1 MKRYFSIL
9 TMICIFAFA
18 GIAGAVAQEALT
30 ANPATD
36 FEYDLTEDGEGVIIK
51 KYTGKATDVVIPAV
65 IEDFPVVAVGS
76 YAFSRSRTAV
86 VSVVFPDSVGTVGE
100 GCFSRCE
107 SLQKIILPKNLKAL
121 SQELFYGCT
130 ALKEIILPN
139 RIEIIYEGAFC
150 HAGLESITIPDSV
163 KIIKPD
169 NDSYSYGAF
178 AGCKNLQ
185 TVNIGNRTEVIGTQ
199 AFSGCTKLSRVTIG
213 SGLKM
218 INEEAFHK
226 CKALKT
232 ITLPNAVKIIEGKAF
247 YQSGL
252 ESIAIPDSVETIRW
266 TAFADCKELKT
277 VSIGKGIKL
286 IEAEAFYNCSNLRT
300 VTIGVENFIATYGD
314 PNDRGERPQTGGY
327 GYNVFSGCSSLSLK
341 DKKKLKDTG
350 YTGEF

>member
-1 MKRYFSIL
+1 M
-9 TMICIFAFA
+9 
-18 GIAGAVAQEALT
+18 
-30 ANPATD
+30 
-36 FEYDLTEDGEGVIIK
+36 
-51 KYTGKATDVVIPAV
+51 
-65 IEDFPVVAVGS
+65 
-76 YAFSRSRTAV
+76 
-86 VSVVFPDSVGTVGE
+86 
-100 GCFSRCE
+100 
-107 SLQKIILPKNLKAL
+107 LPKNLKTISAL
-121 SQELFYGCT
+121 LFYGCT

-139 RIEIIYEGAFC
+139 RIEIIYEGAFYE
-150 HAGLESITIPDSV
+150 AGLESITIPDSV

-169 NDSYSYGAF
+169 NDSYGAF
-178 AGCKNLQ
+178 ANCKNLQ
-185 TVNIGNRTEVIGTQ
+185 TVNIGNGTEVIGTQ

-218 INEEAFHK
+218 INEEAFHN

-232 ITLPNAVKIIEGKAF
+232 ITLPNAVKIIEAKAF

-266 TAFADCKELKT
+266 RAFADCKELKT

-286 IEAEAFYNCSNLRT
+286 IRTEAFEDCSNLRT

-314 PNDRGERPQTGGY
+314 PDDRGDRPQTGGY

>member
-9 TMICIFAFA
+9 TMICAFAFA
-18 GIAGAVAQEALT
+18 GIAGAAAQEAQT

-51 KYTGKATDVVIPAV
+51 KYTGKVTDVVIPAV

-76 YAFSRSRTAV
+76 YAFSSSRTTV

-121 SQELFYGCT
+121 SASLFYGCT

-139 RIEIIYEGAFC
+139 RIEIIYEGAFYE
-150 HAGLESITIPDSV
+150 AGLESITIPDSV

-169 NDSYSYGAF
+169 NDSYGAF
-178 AGCKNLQ
+178 AKCKNLQ
-185 TVNIGNRTEVIGTQ
+185 TVNIGNGTEVIGTQ
-199 AFSGCTKLSRVTIG
+199 AFSGCTKLSCVTIG

-218 INEEAFHK
+218 INKEAFHE

-232 ITLPNAVKIIEGKAF
+232 ITLPNAVKIIEAKAF

-252 ESIAIPDSVETIRW
+252 ESIAIPDSMEIIGW
-266 TAFADCKELKT
+266 SAFADCKELKT

-286 IEAEAFYNCSNLRT
+286 IRDKAFENCSNLRT
-300 VTIGVENFIATYGD
+300 VTIGVENFIETYGE
-314 PNDRGERPQTGGY
+314 PEYRGFRPQTGGY
-327 GYNVFSGCSSLSLK
+327 GHNVFSGCSSLSLK

>member
-36 FEYDLTEDGEGVIIK
+36 FDYDLNKAGDGVIIK

-76 YAFSRSRTAV
+76 YAFSSSRTAV

-107 SLQKIILPKNLKAL
+107 SLQKVILSKNLKAISEKL
-121 SQELFYGCT
+121 CYQCT

-139 RIEIIYEGAFC
+139 GIEIIYEGAFSDS
-150 HAGLESITIPDSV
+150 GLESITIPDSV

-169 NDSYSYGAF
+169 NYNYGAF
-178 AGCKNLQ
+178 ADCKNLQ
-185 TVNIGNRTEVIGTQ
+185 TVNIGNGIEIIGIR
-199 AFSGCTKLSRVTIG
+199 AFSGCTNLSRVTIG
-213 SGLKM
+213 SGLKI

-252 ESIAIPDSVETIRW
+252 ESIAIPDSVETISW
-266 TAFADCKELKT
+266 SAFADCKELKT

-286 IEAEAFYNCSNLRT
+286 IRAEAFENCSNLRT
-300 VTIGVENFIATYGD
+300 VTIGVENFIATYD
-314 PNDRGERPQTGGY
+314 EPDDRGERPQTGGY